1 MWSRVFDRRTN
12 GVIGWHIK
20 CQMLTLFC
28 LPDILPVD
36 TNLFLHFYSHF
47 FLTNCD
53 SSKLLAACGGALILC
68 EWRIV
73 PPAAQSATHKKP
85 LRTAAGSEE
94 SRRVTATF
102 SERPS
107 ADDLVIL
114 F

>member
-53 SSKLLAACGGALILC
+53 YSGLLAAYGCAPILLRVADCGACGATIRHSLKNSCALPQAVRSL
-68 EWRIV
+68 EE
-73 PPAAQSATHKKP
+73 
-85 LRTAAGSEE
+85 LRL
-94 SRRVTATF
+94 
-102 SERPS
+102 P
-107 ADDLVIL
+107 
-114 F
+114 